1 MRWRAEWL
9 PALLLAALGG
19 VIVVAALHRSHP
31 REIAAVEN
39 GGYLNEILL
48 AQDSVLYRW
57 PTRHD
62 SAIRVYVELSPVA
75 DDSSGAY
82 PALARETL
90 AEWRDAGFPVHYTFV
105 SDSSA
110 AEIAVHW
117 LTRFAPA
124 EGQRIGQTDRRHV
137 HGGDIESARVTIAL
151 HDSAGRPLSPAR
163 VSLALR
169 HELGHALGLN
179 HTTDSSSVMF
189 PVSASAMY
197 ITETDGATM
206 RALYRAPKN

>member
-19 VIVVAALHRSHP
+19 VMFLATLHR
-31 REIAAVEN
+31 RDRRGVLAAEPT
-39 GGYLNEILL
+39 GYLDEILL

-57 PTRHD
+57 PVRQD
-62 SAIRVYVELSPVA
+62 SAIRVFVEPSPVA
-75 DDSSGAY
+75 DDSAGAY

-90 AEWRDAGFPVHYTFV
+90 GEWRDAGFPMHYAFV
-105 SDSSA
+105 ADSA
-110 AEIAVHW
+110 NAEIAVRW
-117 LTRFAPA
+117 RTRFAPA
-124 EGQRIGQTDRRHV
+124 EGQRIGQTDTRHV
-137 HGGDIESARVTIAL
+137 QAEISSARVTIAL

-179 HTTDSSSVMF
+179 HTADSSSVMF
-189 PVSASAMY
+189 PVSATAMY
-197 ITETDGATM
+197 ITDADGATM
-206 RALYRAPKN
+206 RALYRAPRR